1 MWPRLPFNSPQP
13 PITCSYAQALSK
25 KAAIYDNSNRLRN
38 MEQVERSI
46 FRRVMRLPSVAAW
59 GIVLMIAIPGQASG
73 QAFPVWVSSNLVRVG
88 QADAPG
94 TTSSI
99 DLYSG
104 RGETVASQVVV
115 QAPAGGLTNV
125 NLSVSALTG
134 PNGVTIP
141 ASSMSLLQVPRIME
155 VAAIRRLAREPTR

>member
-1 MWPRLPFNSPQP
+1 
-13 PITCSYAQALSK
+13 
-25 KAAIYDNSNRLRN
+25 

-46 FRRVMRLPSVAAW
+46 FRRVTRLPSVAAW

-73 QAFPVWVSSNLVRVG
+73 QAFPVWVSSNLVRVR

-99 DLYSG
+99 NLYSG

-134 PNGVTIP
+134 PNGATIP
-141 ASSMSLLQVPRIME
+141 ASSMTLYREYYGHCYRYHELWRWQQSTSGFGNLPRAAHPLQ
-155 VAAIRRLAREPTR
+155 